1 MRGKV
6 DNTYMDTKSSTQKA
20 DSQTFRDFLDN
31 GRVVDTDTAYSDGS
45 RREPHWSPEAE
56 PAKPLAPSPFAQA
69 QSVFDTLETDAAA
82 EQKRADWE
90 RSK

>member
-1 MRGKV
+1 MREKV

-31 GRVVDTDTAYSDGS
+31 GSVADTETTHADGS

-56 PAKPLAPSPFAQA
+56 QRKPLAPSPFARK
-69 QSVFDTLETDAAA
+69 S
-82 EQKRADWE
+82 
-90 RSK
+90 